1 MMSQDVSRTHVQT
14 HSGQRVLKLPRR
26 FIESAVAF
34 CFNSQSIYIGGQD
47 NFVVII
53 IAPTSFGNDHITA
66 DGHISA
72 LHAVSV

>member
-53 IAPTSFGNDHITA
+53 IAPTSFGTITSA

>member
-1 MMSQDVSRTHVQT
+1 MMMSQDVSRTHVQT
-14 HSGQRVLKLPRR
+14 HSG
-26 FIESAVAF
+26 
-34 CFNSQSIYIGGQD
+34 GQD

-53 IAPTSFGNDHITA
+53 IAPQVLGTITSA

>member
-14 HSGQRVLKLPRR
+14 HSGQRVLKLNRR
-26 FIESAVAF
+26 FIEFAVAF

-53 IAPTSFGNDHITA
+53 IAPQVLGTITSA